1 MNSKL
6 YNRPIPLPP
15 EMKQHLMMC
24 MNSVGQIPQDS
35 QGYKRNKELQGKNT
49 ISYTQMKRIK
59 SYFDN
64 YKGDFK
70 DAEFILN
77 GGLKMKYWVEQTLNQ
92 MRANIK
98 MTQTNRTNAGESN
111 QFIDSHE
118 KYDTNVRPSQ
128 THKKT
133 LERHANSLPSFPKI
147 NEEINRI
154 KNLIN
159 GN

>member
-6 YNRPIPLPP
+6 YNRPIPFPP
-15 EMKQHLMMC
+15 EMKQHLTMC

-92 MRANIK
+92 MRANFK

-118 KYDTNVRPSQ
+118 KDDNNVRPSQ
-128 THKKT
+128 THKKAT
-133 LERHANSLPSFPKI
+133 ERHASSIPKI
-147 NEEINRI
+147 TEEINKI
-154 KNLIN
+154 KKLIKY
-159 GN
+159 